1 MTEPGESP
9 KSRQSCVAPTEHA
22 QSPSAVV
29 LPRGRLDR
37 LVHQVAGLYRKAH
50 LTGLSPG
57 YAPTRNLL
65 IADQMR
71 LFKAPRI
78 THFSDTATTL
88 LPRG

>member
-37 LVHQVAGLYRKAH
+37 LVHLTAAEAAYVHRRVWTLAGIR
-50 LTGLSPG
+50 S
-57 YAPTRNLL
+57 N
-65 IADQMR
+65 
-71 LFKAPRI
+71 
-78 THFSDTATTL
+78 S
-88 LPRG
+88 